1 MALSLYRSTP
11 VANAFYG
18 TPDVSGLIV
27 ESFSVSETTSPTE
40 QKDDQGNIIA
50 VAVPD
55 AVMEI
60 TIEGMRTGSFSQTVG
75 GLLSVTMPAGITLGA
90 TTIVT
95 GMTRNFASEQF
106 EKISVAARSYKTAMT
121 AGSAT

>member
-11 VANAFYG
+11 IANAVYG

-40 QKDDQGNIIA
+40 VKDDQGNIIA

-60 TIEGMRTGSFSQTVG
+60 SIEGMRTSTFAQTVG
-75 GLLSVTMPAGITLGA
+75 GLLSITMPSGITLGA

-95 GMTRNFASEQF
+95 GLTTTFASEQF

-121 AGSAT
+121 AGS

>member
-11 VANAFYG
+11 IANAFYG
-18 TPDVSGLIV
+18 CPDVSGLIV

-60 TIEGMRTGSFSQTVG
+60 SIEGLRTGSFSQTVG
-75 GLLSVTMPAGITLGA
+75 GLLSVTMPTGITLGA

-95 GMTRNFASEQF
+95 GLTTTFASEQF
-106 EKISVAARSYKTAMT
+106 EKISVAARSYKTAM
-121 AGSAT
+121 SAATP

>member
-18 TPDVSGLIV
+18 TPDVPGTIC
-27 ESFSVSETTSPTE
+27 ESFSISETTSPTE

-55 AVMEI
+55 PVMEI
-60 TIEGMRTGSFSQTVG
+60 SIEGMRTGSFSQTVG
-75 GLLSVTMPAGITLGA
+75 GLLSITMPAGVTLGA

-95 GMTRNFASEQF
+95 GLTTTYATEQF
-106 EKISVAARSYKTAMT
+106 EKFSLSARSYKTQMT
-121 AGSAT
+121 AGS

>member
-11 VANAFYG
+11 IANAFYG

-40 QKDDQGNIIA
+40 VKDDQGTVIG

-60 TIEGMRTGSFSQTVG
+60 SIEGMRTGSFSQTVG
-75 GLLSVTMPAGITLGA
+75 GLLSITMPTGITLGA

-95 GMTRNFASEQF
+95 GLTTTFASEQF
-106 EKISVAARSYKTAMT
+106 EKISVAARSYKTAM
-121 AGSAT
+121 SAATS

>member
-11 VANAFYG
+11 IANAVYG
-18 TPDVSGLIV
+18 CPTVPGLIV

-40 QKDDQGNIIA
+40 QKDDEGNIIA

-60 TIEGMRTGSFSQTVG
+60 TIEGLRTGTFSQSVG
-75 GLLSVTMPAGITLGA
+75 GLLSITMPTGITLGA

-95 GMTRNFASEQF
+95 GLTTTFASEQF
-106 EKISVAARSYKTAMT
+106 EKISVAARSYKTAMSLP
-121 AGSAT
+121 AA

>member
-11 VANAFYG
+11 VANATYG
-18 TPDVSGLIV
+18 TPTVAGLIC

-60 TIEGMRTGSFSQTVG
+60 SIEGLRTGSFSQTVG
-75 GLLSVTMPAGITLGA
+75 GLLSVTMPDGIELGA
-90 TTIVT
+90 TTIVIGLT
-95 GMTRNFASEQF
+95 TTYASEQF
-106 EKISVAARSYKTAMT
+106 EKISVSARSYKTSM
-121 AGSAT
+121 SAS

>member
-11 VANAFYG
+11 ISNAVYG
-18 TPDVSGLIV
+18 CPTVSGLIV

-40 QKDDQGNIIA
+40 QKDDEGNIIA

-60 TIEGMRTGSFSQTVG
+60 SIEGLRTGSFSQTVG
-75 GLLSVTMPAGITLGA
+75 GLLSITMPTGITLGA

-95 GMTRNFASEQF
+95 GLTTTFASEQF

-121 AGSAT
+121 APTP

>member
-11 VANAFYG
+11 IANAVYG
-18 TPDVSGLIV
+18 CPTVSGLIV

-40 QKDDQGNIIA
+40 QKDDEGNIIA

-60 TIEGMRTGSFSQTVG
+60 SIEGLRTGSFSQTVG
-75 GLLSVTMPAGITLGA
+75 GLLSITMPTGITLGA

-95 GMTRNFASEQF
+95 GLTTTFASEQF
-106 EKISVAARSYKTAMT
+106 EKISVAARSYKTAM
-121 AGSAT
+121 SAATS